1 MFLSLIEGSPEIVP
15 KTSWKLP
22 YKNPCIICLDS
33 VDRLHGVSLEA
44 GSPGE
49 ALGSLVSDSLHRV
62 HGSEAWV
69 HNRCSLCRESDMG

>member
-1 MFLSLIEGSPEIVP
+1 MFLSLIEESPEIVP

-22 YKNPCIICLDS
+22 YKNPCIICMDS

-49 ALGSLVSDSLHRV
+49 ALGSLVSIFAAQGAWIVAL
-62 HGSEAWV
+62 GS
-69 HNRCSLCRESDMG
+69 